1 MIENFLAY
9 LIPQAPQIVIGVI
22 GLVLIQTRLKRSHP
36 RAHLHATIGLT
47 LLVVEGIIAAL
58 VLAILMSEY
67 SPTDRVAF
75 ANKLS
80 TVNLAAYVVTAA
92 ALAFL
97 LAALLANRE
106 PIERR

>member
-36 RAHLHATIGLT
+36 RAHLHATIGLA
-47 LLVVEGIIAAL
+47 LLVVEGILAAL
-58 VLAILMSEY
+58 AVAILTSEY
-67 SPTDRVAF
+67 SPRDGAVF

-80 TVNLAAYVVTAA
+80 RINLAGYVVTAA
-92 ALAFL
+92 ALSFL